1 MRVLYLYSGTRKDKW
16 RGVPGVDFPDT
27 QLYCFNHLQGAG
39 FSAVSKELSD
49 FLPNYIARIIP
60 FRLRHILLYFATKNY
75 DAVFGPSLLYAMIL
89 QKIFKRK
96 SRFVLLNISLSRT
109 LIANRHSKFRFALLR
124 SLLMELSGVV
134 CLSRTQKSFIEKE
147 VHFLKGCVYEVSMGV
162 DVAYHKPLYEN
173 RKKYILSV
181 GRDNGRDYKTVI
193 EVARLMPDRV
203 FHIVCSKRN
212 LSGITDVPENV
223 HIFFDILSYDLY
235 KKYQEAHA
243 LLMITH
249 DDTYQDGSDC
259 SGQTVLLE
267 AMANGLPI
275 IASRKEYITEYVK
288 ENEDAL
294 LVDFYNPAEIV
305 EKIHLL
311 DDALFREN
319 LAIHAR
325 ARVERDFSTKKMAEN
340 LADVFKKIV

>member
-1 MRVLYLYSGTRKDKW
+1 
-16 RGVPGVDFPDT
+16 
-27 QLYCFNHLQGAG
+27 
-39 FSAVSKELSD
+39 
-49 FLPNYIARIIP
+49 
-60 FRLRHILLYFATKNY
+60 
-75 DAVFGPSLLYAMIL
+75 
-89 QKIFKRK
+89 
-96 SRFVLLNISLSRT
+96 
-109 LIANRHSKFRFALLR
+109 
-124 SLLMELSGVV
+124 
-134 CLSRTQKSFIEKE
+134 
-147 VHFLKGCVYEVSMGV
+147 
-162 DVAYHKPLYEN
+162 
-173 RKKYILSV
+173 
-181 GRDNGRDYKTVI
+181 
-193 EVARLMPDRV
+193 MPDRT
-203 FHIVCSKRN
+203 FHVVCSKRN
-212 LSGITDVPENV
+212 LAGITDVPENV
-223 HIFFDILSYDLY
+223 NIFFDISPDALY
-235 KKYQEAHA
+235 KKYQEARV

-325 ARVERDFSTKKMAEN
+325 ARVERDFSTKMAKS
-340 LADVFKKIV
+340 ADNKKIV